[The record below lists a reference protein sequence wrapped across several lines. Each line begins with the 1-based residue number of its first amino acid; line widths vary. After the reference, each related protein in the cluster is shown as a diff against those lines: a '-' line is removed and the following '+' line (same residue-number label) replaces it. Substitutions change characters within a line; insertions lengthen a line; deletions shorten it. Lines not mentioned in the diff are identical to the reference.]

1 MVSAQEKSDLHKRAE
16 AADPKEHIA
25 TARSLYIHAFND
37 YYNRGQMKLGVECAT
52 KAASLYYSRENYYK
66 EAFDLL
72 RRADD
77 AINSSQKDSQAEKA
91 AMRREERR
99 ELQDVH
105 YFSTRSSS

>member
-1 MVSAQEKSDLHKRAE
+1 MCLATANAQEEKKSDLQKRAE
-16 AADPKEHIA
+16 AVDPKENIA

-37 YYNRGQMKLGVECAT
+37 YYNRGLMRQGVECAV

-77 AINSSQKDSQAEKA
+77 AINSAEMDSQAAKA
-91 AMRREERR
+91 AMHYLVTKERV
-99 ELQDVH
+99 QM
-105 YFSTRSSS
+105 YF

>member
-77 AINSSQKDSQAEKA
+77 AINSEGQPGRKGRHALSG
-91 AMRREERR
+91 
-99 ELQDVH
+99 H
-105 YFSTRSSS
+105 